1 MKEKLVYYSDELNDE
16 FAGDNIKAKP
26 IDENYKYLH
35 KSPFKLLTHLFWY
48 RMVAYPLAI
57 IYMKLKYH
65 HKVVN
70 RRALKQC
77 KKTGYFIYGNHTH
90 NIGDALIPTLVN
102 KWKDTYVIVHANNVS
117 MPILGKI
124 TPSIGAIPLPDNL
137 EATKNFTK
145 CIEYRIKK
153 KCAIMIYPE
162 AHIWP
167 YYTKIRPFKDASFRY
182 PQILNKPVFTLTNTY
197 QKRHHGKTPTIVTYI
212 DGPFYPEGD
221 NAKEIRK
228 KLRDLCYNQM
238 VKRSELNTGFLVK
251 YIKKEDD
258 ND

>member
-1 MKEKLVYYSDELNDE
+1 MN
-16 FAGDNIKAKP
+16 
-26 IDENYKYLH
+26 
-35 KSPFKLLTHLFWY
+35 
-48 RMVAYPLAI
+48 
-57 IYMKLKYH
+57 
-65 HKVVN
+65 
-70 RRALKQC
+70 
-77 KKTGYFIYGNHTH
+77 
-90 NIGDALIPTLVN
+90 
-102 KWKDTYVIVHANNVS
+102 
-117 MPILGKI
+117 
-124 TPSIGAIPLPDNL
+124 
-137 EATKNFTK
+137 
-145 CIEYRIKK
+145 
-153 KCAIMIYPE
+153 
-162 AHIWP
+162 HIWP

-238 VKRSELNTGFLVK
+238 VKRSELNTAFLVK